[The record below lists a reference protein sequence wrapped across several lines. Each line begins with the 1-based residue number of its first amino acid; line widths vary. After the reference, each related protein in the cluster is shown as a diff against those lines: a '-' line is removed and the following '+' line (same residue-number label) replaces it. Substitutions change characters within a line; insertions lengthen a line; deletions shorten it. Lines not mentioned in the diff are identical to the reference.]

1 VERPRRPNR
10 LLKRNP
16 VVAHLIDTPTHT
28 YGGSGAGFIDA
39 RTIDEVI
46 DPVDLFA
53 PLSADSS
60 QIAAIVAAQ
69 RGADYVLFGPPGTGK
84 SQTIAN
90 TITNCLAH
98 GKTVLFVSQ
107 KTAALEVV
115 RQRMQAIGL
124 GHYCLEVHST
134 KAQKSSVLEQLATA
148 WRERNL
154 VTEDHWSAA
163 AGDLKKKRDQLN
175 RLVSALHRRRANG
188 MTAYEAFGRVVA
200 DRDRLADIGLTW
212 AAGTVHSPEQLAQ
225 MRETCSDMRTAL
237 EAVGDPAGHPY
248 RANPLEPGLGAD
260 FAADHRPP
268 PGHAPGGAGR
278 CGCAGRLSR
287 TERDR

>member
-1 VERPRRPNR
+1 VRSGFRLALHEDEARFNPTLQQMLKQDFDLSMPEFDGELPQDASGIDVAGIWKTIRRHVKSIKGWEVTEQVVLATLSFTKYLMWKDLVDR
-10 LLKRNP
+10 TDLLKRNP
-16 VVAHLIDTPTHT
+16 VVRHLIDTPTHS
-28 YGGSGAGFIDA
+28 YGGSDAGFIA
-39 RTIDEVI
+39 ANTIDQII

-69 RGADYVLFGPPGTGK
+69 RGADFVLFGPPGTGK

-90 TITNCLAH
+90 AITNCLAH
-98 GKTVLFVSQ
+98 QKTVLFVSQ

-115 RQRMQAIGL
+115 RQRMQGIGL
-124 GHYCLEVHST
+124 GSYCLEVHST

-154 VTEDHWSAA
+154 VTEEDWSTA

-175 RLVSALHRRRANG
+175 KLVSALHRRRANG

-200 DRDRLADIGLTW
+200 DRDRLVDI
-212 AAGTVHSPEQLAQ
+212 
-225 MRETCSDMRTAL
+225 
-237 EAVGDPAGHPY
+237 
-248 RANPLEPGLGAD
+248 
-260 FAADHRPP
+260 
-268 PGHAPGGAGR
+268 
-278 CGCAGRLSR
+278 
-287 TERDR
+287 